1 MLLNSTTFSNSSK
14 FSPEFLLNQISQ
26 YFDIWGN
33 SSKDTRL
40 CIIYLIYTFTTGPVC
55 VTHMS
60 EFNYVVWVE
69 FWSCTC
75 ESKTVGVFFFFFL
88 FLIIFLL
95 SQQITDLKKENFNL
109 KLRIYFLE
117 ERMQQKFDGPTEEIY
132 KIVGI

>member
-1 MLLNSTTFSNSSK
+1 MLLDSK
-14 FSPEFLLNQISQ
+14 ISPEFLLCEVSQ
-26 YFDIWGN
+26 YFDTWGN
-33 SSKDTRL
+33 SSKGTRL
-40 CIIYLIYTFTTGPVC
+40 CIIYLIYTFTIGC
-55 VTHMS
+55 VFVSPTCMY
-60 EFNYVVWVE
+60 EFNCVEWVE
-69 FWSCTC
+69 FWSFTG
-75 ESKTVGVFFFFFL
+75 ESKTVGDQDFSFSFP

>member
-1 MLLNSTTFSNSSK
+1 MLRRWNSGLALVK
-14 FSPEFLLNQISQ
+14 AKL
-26 YFDIWGN
+26 
-33 SSKDTRL
+33 
-40 CIIYLIYTFTTGPVC
+40 
-55 VTHMS
+55 S
-60 EFNYVVWVE
+60 EVRIFP
-69 FWSCTC
+69 
-75 ESKTVGVFFFFFL
+75 FFPF